1 MSESED
7 NMLVTSWN
15 YNNADWGYTRRALGA
30 LAGAEGPWERSI

>member
-15 YNNADWGYTRRALGA
+15 YNNADWGDIRRALEA
-30 LAGAEGPWERSI
+30 LTGAEGPWQRPT